1 MKVLVLFAHPALE
14 RSRVNRG
21 LLEATR
27 DLPGV
32 TFHDLYEEYPDLHI
46 DVGREQEL
54 LLGHDVFV
62 FQHPFFWYSVPALL
76 KEWQDLVLEHNWAY
90 GAEGQRLVGKTTF
103 NALTA
108 GGPEQA
114 YRQGGYNRFT
124 IRQLLAPWEATA
136 HLCGMRYLA
145 PFVVH
150 GALRLVTDTVQPH
163 ATRYRQL
170 LEALVADRVDL
181 DRAVGVERL
190 NDASGVIRPPGA
202 PPWSPSSPSLDM
214 PSVAEQE
221 QQKEQDPSLPTTP
234 TGRA

>member
-1 MKVLVLFAHPALE
+1 
-14 RSRVNRG
+14 

-27 DLPGV
+27 SCPGV

-46 DVGREQEL
+46 DVGREQAL
-54 LLGHDVFV
+54 LLEHDVFI

-90 GAEGQRLVGKTTF
+90 GAEGHRLVGKTTF
-103 NALTA
+103 NVLTA

-114 YRQGGYNRFT
+114 YRPGGYNRFT

-145 PFVVH
+145 PFVVY
-150 GALRLVTDTVQPH
+150 GALRLVSDTVQPH
-163 ATRYRQL
+163 TAQYRQL

-181 DRAVGVERL
+181 DRAAGVERL
-190 NDASGVIRPPGA
+190 NDAPDVIRPASAA
-202 PPWSPSSPSLDM
+202 PPAPPSPSSPSSP
-214 PSVAEQE
+214 PSP
-221 QQKEQDPSLPTTP
+221 PSPPSPSSPPTTRE
-234 TGRA
+234 RA